1 MIRVTFYETSSGML
15 KKMKFEGHAEYAEL
29 GSDIVCSAVSMLFIN
44 TVNSIEK
51 LTSCK
56 FKMDEDNKSNRYTV
70 TFADEYGDDVKI
82 LIDSLK
88 LGLDTV
94 VSEYGKEYL
103 LITLKEV

>member
-1 MIRVTFYETSSGML
+1 MIKVTFYESPNGL
-15 KKMKFEGHAEYAEL
+15 VKKMRFEGHAGYADH
-29 GSDIVCSAVSMLFIN
+29 GHDIVCSAVSMLFIN

-94 VSEYGKEYL
+94 VGEYGREYL